1 MKHCKSRI
9 TAVVG
14 AAIFTGSLS
23 INMAN
28 AQSLWEANSPFLKG
42 IQTVPHMEPTLPHE
56 TWEAEAATKLEDL
69 EKKTG
74 RKPNILIFII
84 DDMGWGDPG
93 CYGGGAAVGAPT
105 PNMDA
110 LARSGL
116 LMTSCY
122 SQPSCT
128 PSRAAFQTGR
138 LPQRTGQTRPTA
150 AGEKAQKTQELYLA
164 KVLSEAGYA
173 TGMAGKWHLGESVGS
188 RPTDQGGYDE
198 FYGNLGVNT
207 VYHDWRDGEISPEVV
222 YNPEKYRIMAEEVEF
237 IRHSVK
243 LTKGSDEMT
252 LVDEINLE
260 NEPLLEEQYLEWS
273 KDFIRRS
280 VKAEK
285 PFYLHHAMNRV
296 HTKNYPHPDFRGKS
310 PAGTPYKDG
319 ILEVD
324 WVLGEIIKELKDT
337 GQLENTLVF
346 LSSDN
351 GAEEDVMAGGIFTS
365 DAGHSPWRGAKGT
378 TWEGGVR
385 VSGIASWPGMIKSG
399 RSSDGLFDQMDL
411 FTTSIRIAGGNLDT
425 LPKDRYYDAIDQT
438 GWLLTEA
445 DDKQESNREAIYYWY
460 GQDFYGVRWQYMKRM
475 ERIMT
480 IGTNP
485 GPGTFG
491 GLFNATTAETTDP
504 TLGWYYNLYMDP
516 KERIPTTRTWAIAP
530 LVELSIRS
538 KLSFLKY
545 PQAPR
550 GVKIGGYILG
560 GPGGGTVPKGVL
572 EAMRENAISPA
583 AMPD

>member
-1 MKHCKSRI
+1 MKTRQ
-9 TAVVG
+9 
-14 AAIFTGSLS
+14 LS
-23 INMAN
+23 IGIVVIMLAAFVAA
-28 AQSLWEANSPFLKG
+28 AQGAPELWKAKSPFLKG
-42 IQTVPHMEPTLPHE
+42 VQSQPHLEPTLVHPE
-56 TWEAEAATKLEDL
+56 WEAEAEKKLKAL
-69 EKKTG
+69 ETKTG
-74 RKPNILIFII
+74 RKPNIFIFFV

-105 PNMDA
+105 PHIDN
-110 LARSGL
+110 LAKSGL
-116 LMTSCY
+116 MMTSCY

-150 AGEKAQKTQELYLA
+150 AGEVAQKTQELYLA
-164 KVLSEAGYA
+164 KVLSDAGYS

-188 RPTDQGGYDE
+188 RPTDQGGYDK

-222 YNPEKYRIMAEEVEF
+222 YNPERYRIMTEEVDF

-243 LTKGSDEMT
+243 LKKGSDKLT
-252 LVDEINLE
+252 LVDEIDLK
-260 NEPLLEEQYLEWS
+260 NEPFLEEQYLQWS
-273 KDFIRRS
+273 QDFIRRA
-280 VKAEK
+280 VKSEK

-296 HTKNYPHPDFRGKS
+296 HTKNYPNPKFRGKS

-319 ILEVD
+319 MLEVD
-324 WVLGEIIKELKDT
+324 WVLSELMKTLKET
-337 GQLENTLVF
+337 GQLENTF
-346 LSSDN
+346 IFFTSDN

-365 DAGHSPWRGAKGT
+365 DAGHHPWRGAKGT

-385 VSGIASWPGMIKSG
+385 VSGIASWPGMIKPG
-399 RSSDGLFDQMDL
+399 HSSDGLFDQMDL
-411 FTTSIRIAGGNLDT
+411 FATSMRLAGVDIDT
-425 LPKDRYYDAIDQT
+425 LPKDRYYDTIDQT
-438 GWLLTEA
+438 SWLLTDA
-445 DDKQESNREAIYYWY
+445 DDKQDSNREAIYYWY
-460 GQDFYGVRWQYMKRM
+460 GQDFYGVRWQFMKRM

-491 GLFNATTAETTDP
+491 GLFNATKTETTDP

-516 KERIPTTRTWAIAP
+516 KERIPTVRTWAIAP

-538 KLSFLKY
+538 KISFLKY

-550 GVKIGGYILG
+550 GINIGGYFLG
-560 GPGGGTVPKGVL
+560 GPAGGTVPKGVL
-572 EAMRENAISPA
+572 EALSAVAISPA

>member
-1 MKHCKSRI
+1 MNYRAFFILGVFAI
-9 TAVVG
+9 TSTIG
-14 AAIFTGSLS
+14 T
-23 INMAN
+23 AN
-28 AQSLWEANSPFLKG
+28 ADQDTELWKANSPFLKG
-42 IQTVPHMEPTLPHE
+42 VQTKAHLEPVLQHPGWDT
-56 TWEAEAATKLEDL
+56 EATAKLKAFE
-69 EKKTG
+69 EKIG
-74 RKPNILIFII
+74 RKPNILIFMI

-93 CYGGGAAVGAPT
+93 VYGGGSAIGAPT

-110 LARSGL
+110 MANGGL
-116 LMTSCY
+116 LMTSAY

-150 AGEKAQKTQELYLA
+150 AGEEAQKTQELYLA
-164 KVLSEAGYA
+164 KVLSDAGYM

-207 VYHDWRDGEISPEVV
+207 VYHDWRDGEISPEIV
-222 YNPEKYRIMAEEVEF
+222 YNPERYAIMANEVDF

-243 LTKGSDEMT
+243 LQKGSDELT

-260 NEPLLEEQYLEWS
+260 NEPLLEEQYMKWS
-273 KDFIRRS
+273 QDFIHRA

-285 PFYLHHAMNRV
+285 PFYLQHAMNRV

-324 WVLGEIIKELKDT
+324 WVLGELLKTLEET
-337 GQLENTLVF
+337 GQRENTFVF

-365 DAGHSPWRGAKGT
+365 DAGHQPWRGAKGT

-385 VSGIASWPGMIKSG
+385 VSGIASWPGMIQAG
-399 RSSDGLFDQMDL
+399 RKSDGLFDQMDL
-411 FTTSIRIAGGNLDT
+411 FATAISLAGVDLDT
-425 LPKDRYYDAIDQT
+425 LPTDRYYDTIDQT
-438 GWLLTEA
+438 SWLLTNS
-445 DDKQESNREAIYYWY
+445 DDKQTSNREAIYYWY
-460 GQDFYGVRWQYMKRM
+460 GQDFYGVRWMFMKRM

-491 GLFNATTAETTDP
+491 GLFNATKSETTDP

-516 KERIPTTRTWAIAP
+516 KERIPTTRTWSIAP

-550 GVKIGGYILG
+550 GVNIGGYLLG
-560 GPGGGTVPKGVL
+560 GPGGGTVPKEVL
-572 EAMRENAISPA
+572 EKMSIQAITPA
-583 AMPD
+583 SMPD

>member
-1 MKHCKSRI
+1 MKYRI
-9 TAVVG
+9 LLTFSAFAVICTIG
-14 AAIFTGSLS
+14 ISYAKDSP
-23 INMAN
+23 
-28 AQSLWEANSPFLKG
+28 SLWKANSPFLKG
-42 IQTVPHMEPTLPHE
+42 VQTKASLEPSIPHPQ
-56 TWEAEAATKLEDL
+56 WDAEASTKLKAL

-74 RKPNILIFII
+74 RKPNILIFFV

-93 CYGGGAAVGAPT
+93 VYGGGAAIGAPT
-105 PNMDA
+105 PNIDN
-110 LARSGL
+110 LARNGL
-116 LMTSCY
+116 MMTSAY

-150 AGEKAQKTQELYLA
+150 AGEEAQKTQELYLA
-164 KVLSEAGYA
+164 KILSRAGYM
-173 TGMAGKWHLGESVGS
+173 TGMAGKWHLGEAVGS

-222 YNPEKYRIMAEEVEF
+222 YNPERYRIMAEEVNF

-243 LTKGSDEMT
+243 LKKGSDKLT
-252 LVDEINLE
+252 LVDEINLK
-260 NEPLLEEQYLEWS
+260 NEPLLEEQYMKWS
-273 KDFIRRS
+273 QDFMRRA
-280 VKAEK
+280 VKAGN

-296 HTKNYPHPDFRGKS
+296 HTKNYPHPNFRGKS

-319 ILEVD
+319 MLEVD
-324 WVLGEIIKELKDT
+324 WVLGELVKVLKET
-337 GQLENTLVF
+337 GQLENTFIF

-365 DAGHSPWRGAKGT
+365 DAGHQPWRGAKGT

-385 VSGIASWPGMIKSG
+385 VSGIASWPGMIKAG

-411 FTTSIRIAGGNLDT
+411 FATSMHLAGVDINT
-425 LPKDRYYDAIDQT
+425 LPDDRYYDTIDQT
-438 GWLLTEA
+438 SWLLTNA
-445 DDKQESNREAIYYWY
+445 DDKQTSNREAIYYWY
-460 GQDFYGVRWQYMKRM
+460 GQDFYGVRWQFMKRM

-480 IGTNP
+480 VGTNP

-491 GLFNATTAETTDP
+491 GLFNATKTETTDP
-504 TLGWYYNLYMDP
+504 TLGWDYNLYMDP
-516 KERIPTTRTWAIAP
+516 KERVPTTRTWAIAP

-545 PQAPR
+545 QQAPR
-550 GVKIGGYILG
+550 GVKIGGYLLG
-560 GPGGGTVPKGVL
+560 GPAGGTVPKEVL
-572 EAMRENAISPA
+572 EAMSAGAIEPA
-583 AMPD
+583 SMPD